1 MVYDWEG
8 KRDVC
13 YRMYIEEKKP
23 LEDIIEYMRAFHQF
37 SPSKRAFQTQFKRW
51 GFPSKQ
57 NPAYKRAELVARIKQ
72 LWENNTSQR
81 DMIRILNAEGY
92 EVKEREVMRVRA
104 KYRWLLRVPN
114 GMRPAVTA
122 ATSSV
127 TGSALSA
134 PGNEVQ
140 QQPERGLIEIQRDTP
155 KGVAAAPG
163 SEGIQGRADRE
174 ADDGANGGTSAGAN
188 ATSPTASIVPEN
200 TNARR
205 KERLE
210 KLKAESEERWATKR
224 RRRRTREWAGLPPDP
239 PGPPRF
245 PSETTIDQSKKYL
258 GLDNDSYRGVRE
270 AFQRI
275 CEEAGLIK
283 KTLAGPEKWQMAKDR
298 LINESTHLQTVFWG
312 EPVLLDAKAL
322 ALDVVCT
329 DVTKR
334 MRTIERRMTIAEAKN
349 ALGINPE
356 ESRQVRNAFY
366 EMLKAS
372 HVTSKLEAGNEQWME
387 LKDQWIRE
395 SELLQH
401 ILNSPS
407 TGIEHATRLKAVEV
421 LCRDVMK
428 RLRDDQTKRDSSR
441 KRPHPG
447 ASTPKP
453 APSRQEQLVTPTS
466 SRPTAT
472 CIPNRISTLASE
484 ALASAPTVP
493 PGEVPD
499 IQVDPSLLQAAADG
513 HSSLA
518 SDSTTHQP
526 STATTAT
533 TTSSPH
539 ALSYVDPSLHAPV
552 NPRPLYFHIHPQSSP
567 PCLED
572 PDPWIDKLTV
582 PSVAGLR
589 SMILSRIKNAQEVV
603 RIEGIDTAG
612 RSQGQQPQHPVVISD
627 DTELNAYL
635 QRMKGFEATFIVL
648 LR

>member
-1 MVYDWEG
+1 
-8 KRDVC
+8 
-13 YRMYIEEKKP
+13 
-23 LEDIIEYMRAFHQF
+23 
-37 SPSKRAFQTQFKRW
+37 
-51 GFPSKQ
+51 
-57 NPAYKRAELVARIKQ
+57 
-72 LWENNTSQR
+72 
-81 DMIRILNAEGY
+81 MIRILNEEGY

-114 GMRPAVTA
+114 GMRPATVATTTSETGPDSPAPGDEAQQLENELIRLQRDAHKQVA
-122 ATSSV
+122 ATD
-127 TGSALSA
+127 GSKEML
-134 PGNEVQ
+134 E
-140 QQPERGLIEIQRDTP
+140 
-155 KGVAAAPG
+155 
-163 SEGIQGRADRE
+163 RAD
-174 ADDGANGGTSAGAN
+174 GVGGGIGTSTN
-188 ATSPTASIVPEN
+188 ADAPHAVSDVPEN
-200 TNARR
+200 VAAKR

-258 GLDNDSYRGVRE
+258 SLDNDSYRGVRE

-275 CEEAGLIK
+275 CEEAGFIK

-298 LINESTHLQTVFWG
+298 LINESTHLQAVFWG

-334 MRTIERRMTIAEAKN
+334 MRTLERRMTIAEAKN

-366 EMLKAS
+366 EVLKAS
-372 HVTSKLEAGNEQWME
+372 HITSKLEAGNEQWME
-387 LKDQWIRE
+387 LKDRWIRE

-401 ILNSPS
+401 ILNSPA
-407 TGIEHATRLKAVEV
+407 TDIEHATRLKAVEV

-428 RLRDDQTKRDSSR
+428 RLRDDQIKRDSSR

-453 APSRQEQLVTPTS
+453 SSSSQEPPPTSTS
-466 SRPTAT
+466 SRSTVT

-493 PGEVPD
+493 PGEVD
-499 IQVDPSLLQAAADG
+499 DTQVNPSLLQAATDGPSSRTADSN
-513 HSSLA
+513 HEPA
-518 SDSTTHQP
+518 
-526 STATTAT
+526 TATVTAV
-533 TTSSPH
+533 SH
-539 ALSYVDPSLHAPV
+539 ALSYIDPSLHAPV
-552 NPRPLYFHIHPQSSP
+552 NPRPLYFHIHPQSSA

-582 PSVAGLR
+582 PSVAELR
-589 SMILSRIKNAQEVV
+589 GTILSRIKNAQEVV
-603 RIEGIDTAG
+603 KIEGIDMADHSH
-612 RSQGQQPQHPVVISD
+612 SQQHPVVISD
-627 DTELNAYL
+627 DAELNAYL
-635 QRMKGFEATFIVL
+635 ERMKGLEATFIVL

>member
-1 MVYDWEG
+1 M
-8 KRDVC
+8 
-13 YRMYIEEKKP
+13 
-23 LEDIIEYMRAFHQF
+23 
-37 SPSKRAFQTQFKRW
+37 
-51 GFPSKQ
+51 
-57 NPAYKRAELVARIKQ
+57 ARIKQ

-81 DMIRILNAEGY
+81 DMIRILNEEGY

-114 GMRPAVTA
+114 GMRPASVATTTPEARSASPAPGDEAQQLENELIRLQRDAHKQVA
-122 ATSSV
+122 ATD
-127 TGSALSA
+127 GSQ
-134 PGNEVQ
+134 EMR
-140 QQPERGLIEIQRDTP
+140 E
-155 KGVAAAPG
+155 
-163 SEGIQGRADRE
+163 RAD
-174 ADDGANGGTSAGAN
+174 GVGGGIGTSTDADAPH
-188 ATSPTASIVPEN
+188 AVSDVPEN
-200 TNARR
+200 VAAKR

-258 GLDNDSYRGVRE
+258 SLDNDSYRGVRE

-275 CEEAGLIK
+275 CEEAGFIK

-298 LINESTHLQTVFWG
+298 LINESTHLQAVFWG

-334 MRTIERRMTIAEAKN
+334 MRTLERRMTIAEAKN

-366 EMLKAS
+366 EVLKAS
-372 HVTSKLEAGNEQWME
+372 HITSKLEAGNEQWME
-387 LKDQWIRE
+387 LKDRWIRE

-401 ILNSPS
+401 ILNSPG
-407 TGIEHATRLKAVEV
+407 TDIEHATRLKAVEV

-428 RLRDDQTKRDSSR
+428 RLRDDQIKRDSSR

-453 APSRQEQLVTPTS
+453 SSSSQEPPPTSTPSRSTV
-466 SRPTAT
+466 T

-484 ALASAPTVP
+484 ALASASTVP
-493 PGEVPD
+493 PGEAD
-499 IQVDPSLLQAAADG
+499 DTQVNPSLLQAATDG
-513 HSSLA
+513 HSSRIVGSKHEPA
-518 SDSTTHQP
+518 
-526 STATTAT
+526 TAAVTAV
-533 TTSSPH
+533 SH
-539 ALSYVDPSLHAPV
+539 ALSYIDPSLHAPV
-552 NPRPLYFHIHPQSSP
+552 NPRPLYFHIHPQSSA

-572 PDPWIDKLTV
+572 PDPWIDKLTI

-589 SMILSRIKNAQEVV
+589 STILSRIKNAQEVV
-603 RIEGIDTAG
+603 KIEGIDTADRS
-612 RSQGQQPQHPVVISD
+612 RSQQHPVVIND
-627 DTELNAYL
+627 DAELNAYL
-635 QRMKGFEATFIVL
+635 ERMKGLEATFIVL